1 MVNKA
6 LLVGINYL
14 NTPYELNGCINDV
27 LFVKDHLIE
36 DMHFKNENI
45 LVLRDNDPKN
55 MPTYGNILEKLNNLI
70 NNSSPRDNIYIH
82 FSGHG
87 TYVKDQNNDE
97 KDGKDEVFVPVNYNQ
112 GLISDDVLFSI
123 VSKTKTNVLMVFDC
137 CHSGSICDL
146 PYKYDNINNEIKLS
160 MENKRALNK
169 KVTMISGCRDEQS
182 SFDFFSRK
190 QNKHHGLLTLRL
202 YEYLKQTNYSLTFKE
217 LIKNIH
223 KKTNLGDGFK
233 QNPNVSAC
241 YSGFLDHRVF
251 NSEDYVEPEVLEQE
265 KQEQQKQELQ
275 HQKEEVQHQKE
286 ENNNLQ
292 EQLNK
297 LKNQLRQKEQQLQ
310 EKQKEVNNKQKVIEN
325 KERLINEKQQQV
337 NKLQNEV
344 NYVRTRYR
352 QLANYTNRILRI
364 LRSRR

>member
-1 MVNKA
+1 M
-6 LLVGINYL
+6 Y
-14 NTPYELNGCINDV
+14 
-27 LFVKDHLIE
+27 
-36 DMHFKNENI
+36 FKNENI

-55 MPTYGNILEKLNNLI
+55 MPTYGNILENLNNLI

-87 TYVKDQNNDE
+87 TYVEDQNNDE
-97 KDGKDEVFVPVNYNQ
+97 KDGKDEVFVPVNYDQ
-112 GLISDDVLFSI
+112 GFISDDVLFSI

-137 CHSGSICDL
+137 CHSGSLCDL

-160 MENKRALNK
+160 VENTRALNK

-182 SFDFFSRK
+182 SFDFFSEK

-223 KKTNLGDGFK
+223 KKTDLGDGFK
-233 QNPNVSAC
+233 QNPNVSAS
-241 YSGFLDHRVF
+241 YSEFLDHRIF

-265 KQEQQKQELQ
+265 KEQQKQNEQKQELQ
-275 HQKEEVQHQKE
+275 NQKE
-286 ENNNLQ
+286 ENNELQ
-292 EQLNK
+292 KHVNK
-297 LKNQLRQKEQQLQ
+297 LKNQLQQKEQQLQ
-310 EKQKEVNNKQKVIEN
+310 EKQKEVDNKQKVIES
-325 KERLINEKQQQV
+325 KQQQV
-337 NKLQNEV
+337 NKLQKEV
-344 NYVRTRYR
+344 DYVRNRYA

-364 LRSRR
+364 LRNRR

>member
-27 LFVKDHLIE
+27 LFVKDHLIQ

-70 NNSSPRDNIYIH
+70 NNSSQRDNIYIH

-87 TYVKDQNNDE
+87 TYVEDQNNDE
-97 KDGKDEVFVPVNYNQ
+97 KDGKDEVFVPVNYEQ
-112 GLISDDVLFSI
+112 GFISDDVLFSI
-123 VSKTKTNVLMVFDC
+123 VSKTNTNVLMVFDC
-137 CHSGSICDL
+137 CHSGSLCDL

-160 MENKRALNK
+160 MENTRALNK

-182 SFDFFSRK
+182 SFDFFSEK

-223 KKTNLGDGFK
+223 KRTDLGGDFK

-241 YSGFLDHRVF
+241 YSGFLDHHIF

-265 KQEQQKQELQ
+265 KEEQKQELQ
-275 HQKEEVQHQKE
+275 QQELQNQKE

-297 LKNQLRQKEQQLQ
+297 LKNQLQQKQQELQ
-310 EKQKEVNNKQKVIEN
+310 QKQQELQQKQQEVNNKQKVIES
-325 KERLINEKQQQV
+325 KQQQV

-344 NYVRTRYR
+344 NYIRRRYT
-352 QLANYTNRILRI
+352 QLANYTNKILRI

>member
-1 MVNKA
+1 MSINFCIFYFLFYLHMVNKA

-27 LFVKDHLIE
+27 LFVKDHLIQ

-45 LVLRDNDPKN
+45 LVLRDNDSKN

-70 NNSSPRDNIYIH
+70 KNSSPRDNIYIH

-87 TYVKDQNNDE
+87 TYVEDQNNDE
-97 KDGKDEVFVPVNYNQ
+97 KDGKDEVFVPVNYEK
-112 GLISDDVLFSI
+112 GFISDDVLFSI

-146 PYKYDNINNEIKLS
+146 PYKYDKINNEIKLS
-160 MENKRALNK
+160 MENRRALNK

-182 SFDFFSRK
+182 SFDFFSEK

-223 KKTNLGDGFK
+223 KKTDLGDGFK
-233 QNPNVSAC
+233 QNPNVSAS
-241 YSGFLDHRVF
+241 YSGFLDHRIF

-265 KQEQQKQELQ
+265 KQEQKQNEEKQQLQ
-275 HQKEEVQHQKE
+275 HEKE

-292 EQLNK
+292 NELNK
-297 LKNQLRQKEQQLQ
+297 VKNQLQ
-310 EKQKEVNNKQKVIEN
+310 EKQKVIEN
-325 KERLINEKQQQV
+325 KERLINQKQQQV
-337 NKLQNEV
+337 NKLQNQV
-344 NYVRTRYR
+344 NYLRNRYR
-352 QLANYTNRILRI
+352 QLANYTNKILRI

>member
-14 NTPYELNGCINDV
+14 NTPYKLNGCINDV
-27 LFVKDHLIE
+27 LFVKNHLIQ

-45 LVLRDNDPKN
+45 VILRDDDQKN

-70 NNSSPRDNIYIH
+70 NNSNPRDNIYIH

-137 CHSGSICDL
+137 CHSGSLCDL
-146 PYKYDNINNEIKLS
+146 PYKYDNVNNEIKLS
-160 MENKRALNK
+160 MENTRALNK

-223 KKTNLGDGFK
+223 KRTNLGGDFK
-233 QNPNVSAC
+233 QNPNVSAS
-241 YSGFLDHRVF
+241 YSGFLDHRIF
-251 NSEDYVEPEVLEQE
+251 NSEDYVEPDVLEQE
-265 KQEQQKQELQ
+265 KQEEKQNEQKQELQ
-275 HQKEEVQHQKE
+275 HQKQ
-286 ENNNLQ
+286 ENNNLHDD
-292 EQLNK
+292 LKK
-297 LKNQLRQKEQQLQ
+297 LKRQLQQKEHQLQQKEQQLQ

-325 KERLINEKQQQV
+325 KQQQV

-344 NYVRTRYR
+344 NYIRNRYR
-352 QLANYTNRILRI
+352 QLANYTNRILRM

>member
-27 LFVKDHLIE
+27 LFVKDHLIK

-45 LVLRDNDPKN
+45 VVLRDNDSKN

-70 NNSSPRDNIYIH
+70 KNSNQHDNIYIH

-87 TYVKDQNNDE
+87 TFIQDQNNDE
-97 KDGKDEVFVPVNYNQ
+97 KDGKDEVFVPVNYEQ
-112 GLISDDVLFSI
+112 GFISDDVLFSI

-137 CHSGSICDL
+137 CHSGSLCDL
-146 PYKYDNINNEIKLS
+146 PYKYDNINNELKLS
-160 MENKRALNK
+160 MENTRALNK
-169 KVTMISGCRDEQS
+169 KITMISGCRDEQS
-182 SFDFFSRK
+182 SFDFFSEK
-190 QNKHHGLLTLRL
+190 QNKYHGLLTLRL

-223 KKTNLGDGFK
+223 KKTDLGNGFK
-233 QNPNVSAC
+233 QNPNVSGS
-241 YSGFLDHRVF
+241 YSGFLNHRIF

-265 KQEQQKQELQ
+265 KQEQKQNEQKQEVE
-275 HQKEEVQHQKE
+275 HQKQ

-292 EQLNK
+292 EQLK
-297 LKNQLRQKEQQLQ
+297 KVKNQLQQKEQQLE

-325 KERLINEKQQQV
+325 KERLINQKQQHI
-337 NKLQNEV
+337 NTLQNEV
-344 NYVRTRYR
+344 NYLRNRYK

-364 LRSRR
+364 LRTRR